1 VLLLAGCGSKTNTL
15 APQGPQA
22 KQIASF
28 WWWLLGGC
36 SFGLL
41 FVTALLLLAWARRG
55 SKGPGREPG
64 ERAGWIVILTL
75 GVGVMVTG
83 MVVLFVGGDIF
94 LSRHTEAP
102 AAAATSL
109 TVRAVG
115 HQWWWEF
122 DYPAQ
127 KIHTA
132 NVMHIPVG
140 ENVYV
145 SLCGVGASES
155 GSPYGGSCG
164 DEPPP
169 GVGDAVIHSF
179 WVPALNG
186 KQDVVPGRTN
196 HLTLYADHPGVYPG
210 QCYEYCGFSH
220 ANMKFKVVAQTPS
233 DFQAW
238 VAAQQAPPVAP
249 SEGSLAAKGMDLFTG
264 AGGEGGQCIACH
276 TINGLQNPQTH
287 QPLDATG
294 GPNLTHFKSRDC
306 FAGCMMA
313 NTPAN
318 VERWLADPRAIK
330 PGSWMPNYHLTPDEI
345 KALTAYLETLT

>member
-64 ERAGWIVILTL
+64 ERAGWVVILTL

-122 DYPAQ
+122 D
-127 KIHTA
+127 
-132 NVMHIPVG
+132 
-140 ENVYV
+140 
-145 SLCGVGASES
+145 
-155 GSPYGGSCG
+155 
-164 DEPPP
+164 
-169 GVGDAVIHSF
+169 
-179 WVPALNG
+179 
-186 KQDVVPGRTN
+186 
-196 HLTLYADHPGVYPG
+196 
-210 QCYEYCGFSH
+210 
-220 ANMKFKVVAQTPS
+220 
-233 DFQAW
+233 
-238 VAAQQAPPVAP
+238 
-249 SEGSLAAKGMDLFTG
+249 
-264 AGGEGGQCIACH
+264 
-276 TINGLQNPQTH
+276 
-287 QPLDATG
+287 
-294 GPNLTHFKSRDC
+294 
-306 FAGCMMA
+306 
-313 NTPAN
+313 
-318 VERWLADPRAIK
+318 
-330 PGSWMPNYHLTPDEI
+330 
-345 KALTAYLETLT
+345 